1 MDTETKVVVAGGYKP
16 GDRLN
21 SVEMFNLSTG
31 TWKKLQPITECH
43 SSTSSVVYNN
53 QLVTGGMGKNGAMKS
68 MERLSTNAVHARQS
82 MSWEKLSV
90 ELPERLYR
98 HRSIVYNGR
107 LILIGGFDQG
117 KANRSDRIFEVSLV
131 PPNITKK
138 LAVIQPRCN
147 YGVTIVG
154 DKCVIVGGE
163 TGPIAPVSS
172 VVMYDITK
180 NEFQELA
187 PVPYP
192 VASMATVKWGDDNII
207 ITGGNGSDL
216 KPLNKVLI

>member
-1 MDTETKVVVAGGYKP
+1 
-16 GDRLN
+16 
-21 SVEMFNLSTG
+21 
-31 TWKKLQPITECH
+31 
-43 SSTSSVVYNN
+43 
-53 QLVTGGMGKNGAMKS
+53 

-82 MSWEKLSV
+82 MSWEKLTV
-90 ELPERLYR
+90 DLPRPLYG
-98 HRSIVYNGR
+98 HYSIVYNGR
-107 LILIGGFDQG
+107 LIVIGGFDRG
-117 KANRSDRIFEVSLV
+117 EGIYSDSIYDVSLV

-163 TGPIAPVSS
+163 IGPISPVSS

-187 PVPYP
+187 PLPYP
-192 VASMATVKWGDDNII
+192 VASMTTVKWDDDNII
-207 ITGGNGSDL
+207 ITGDL
-216 KPLNKVLI
+216 DKVLI